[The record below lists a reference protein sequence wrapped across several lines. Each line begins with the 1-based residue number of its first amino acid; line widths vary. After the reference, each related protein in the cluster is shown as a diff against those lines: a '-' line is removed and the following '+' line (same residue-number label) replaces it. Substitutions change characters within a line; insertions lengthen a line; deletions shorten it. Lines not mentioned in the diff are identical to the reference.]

1 MNTPKI
7 TPDQPRILNED
18 SDKYGRL
25 NLVELVRK
33 SIQNHTDGHN
43 PSVCYGIFG
52 KWGEGKTSF
61 LKSVHNQIGK
71 DTESVKV
78 IWFSPWMLNSEEALL
93 KDFFDSIG
101 RTFTGE
107 LKSFFD
113 KYGNSIIAGA
123 KVTLSTL
130 AGVLGGPIGLIAA
143 QGANNVVGAVKDG
156 VETAK
161 AIGNDLEMSLLERKE
176 EISKM
181 LVDKNKHLIIII
193 DDIDRLDKNEIH
205 AVFRLV
211 RQVADFD
218 NTIYLLS
225 MDQEIVAKSLGGF
238 FGNSTFDGRDFIDK
252 IVQVP
257 IVLPVIPKNLLR
269 NQIKEGLFPL
279 FSDLDVKT
287 LNELSTTLA
296 DILLT
301 PRLIIRYL
309 NQISFIGS
317 ALKGEVNIVD
327 LCKLEALKLISPQA
341 HLEVYRQKESLLKV
355 PDMINYHFNE
365 KEEKEEVKKRYS
377 QALEDIVNLLPD
389 QYRVIF
395 KEIIDSMFSNS
406 SHDPFSLTLDNRVQ
420 SDACFPVYFLQVVP
434 DGTLSNKEIYNF
446 IEILEN
452 KDSASVISEL
462 DTLIET
468 YDWGV
473 SNRLVATIFRKR
485 NSNSDA
491 CTKMSKLCKSLIYV
505 DERLDSEYYSYR
517 SSSIIH
523 VLDYYMIASSGIGEQ
538 TIYNDKLCSEII
550 EFIYLNR
557 EVDFCITFNAHLDRT
572 YSRIMD
578 LDKEYS
584 KPLLDKF
591 LSLTYSEQQSY
602 EQFELLGLYSTMY
615 RYDENAPSEYLL
627 KAINSSDFDVQAFFA
642 KLIQP
647 VGHNDNHLGKIIS
660 IFSKDNV
667 LDLLIRELNECALDE
682 NQSNRLQKFSSTY
695 RTMLSNQN

>member
-7 TPDQPRILNED
+7 TPDQPRVLNED

-107 LKSFFD
+107 LKFFFD

-143 QGANNVVGAVKDG
+143 QGANNVVGAVKEG

-161 AIGNDLEMSLLERKE
+161 AIGNDLEMSLLDRKK

-181 LVDKNKHLIIII
+181 LVDKNQHLIIII

-238 FGNSTFDGRDFIDK
+238 FGNSASDGHDFIDK

-257 IVLPVIPKNLLR
+257 IVLPVIPNNLLKK
-269 NQIKEGLFPL
+269 QIKEGLFPL
-279 FSDLDVKT
+279 FSDLYVKT
-287 LNELSTTLA
+287 LDELSSTLS

-301 PRLIIRYL
+301 PRLVIRYL
-309 NQISFIGS
+309 NQIAFIGS

-341 HLEVYRQKESLLKV
+341 HLEVYRQRKSLLKV
-355 PDMINYHFNE
+355 PDWLNYHFNK
-365 KEEKEEVKKRYS
+365 KEEEEEIKKRYNE
-377 QALEDIVNLLPD
+377 ALDGIVHFLPN
-389 QYRVIF
+389 QYRITF
-395 KEIIDSMFSNS
+395 RGILDSMFSQS
-406 SHDPFSLTLDNRVQ
+406 SNDSLALLIDRRVQ
-420 SDACFPVYFLQVVP
+420 SEECFPIYFLQAVP
-434 DGTLSNKEIYNF
+434 DGTMTNKEIKSFNAS
-446 IEILEN
+446 LERKN
-452 KDSASVISEL
+452 DIISEL
-462 DTLIET
+462 NSIIEK
-468 YDWGV
+468 YEWGIL
-473 SNRLVATIFRKR
+473 NRLITIIFRT
-485 NSNSDA
+485 SASYADV
-491 CTKMSKLCKSLIYV
+491 CSKMSKLCKNLIFV
-505 DERLDSEYYSYR
+505 DEREDDEDFSLKSH
-517 SSSIIH
+517 SIIKM
-523 VLDYYMIASSGIGEQ
+523 LDNYMVVSNNPGESVV
-538 TIYNDKLCSEII
+538 YDDKLCSDIVKY
-550 EFIYLNR
+550 IYASKDF
-557 EVDFCITFNAHLDRT
+557 DFCIKFNAHLDRI
-572 YSRIMD
+572 YSRISSLEKD
-578 LDKEYS
+578 YS
-584 KPLLDKF
+584 KSLLDAFFSLSYEKQ
-591 LSLTYSEQQSY
+591 LSLS
-602 EQFELLGLYSTMY
+602 QFELMGLYSTMY
-615 RYDENAPSEYLL
+615 RSDENAPSKYLSN
-627 KAINSSDFDVQAFFA
+627 AINSGSFDAYTFFA
-642 KLIQP
+642 KLILP
-647 VGHNDNHLGKIIS
+647 ELNDDQIFCKIIN
-660 IFSKDNV
+660 IFKKDNV
-667 LDLLIRELNECALDE
+667 LGLLIGNIESYVLNE
-682 NQSNRLQKFSSTY
+682 NQSNRLKKFSSTY
-695 RTMLSNQN
+695 KAVMYNQNQ